1 MSEST
6 DMNLPEGTPTTDELR
21 ALSRNLLVDMVPMA
35 SFADDPFV
43 LVEGKGIRVRDAS
56 GRWYIDGLSGVFTS
70 SYGHANERLAG
81 AAAAQA
87 KTLAFGMPLY
97 AANVPILKLAD
108 RLLEVAPGGYAV
120 AKFTAG
126 GSEATESALKMA
138 RQWHHLEGRGRRFKV
153 FSHYRSYHGST
164 GHSLAASGGVAWRS
178 EFEPFA
184 AGFIHVNPPFV
195 LQRRLGLSEAA
206 ACDAA
211 LELIEE
217 AIELEDPE
225 TIAAFIT
232 EPIMLSAGVRVPPE
246 GYLRRLHDILRK
258 HDILLIYDEII
269 TGFGRT
275 GRLFAAEHFGTYPD
289 ILCFGKGV
297 SGGYAALAGILVQEH
312 VARVFWGREGEN
324 REFRDG
330 HTYGNNPVAGAV
342 GLKALEYLVD
352 DRLVEHG
359 DRMGERLAARL
370 RAGLA
375 DVPAVTGIRGLGLL
389 RGIALDGLGAGTPPL
404 GPAVSKAAR
413 ERGLVVRGGAD
424 FVALG
429 PPLVC
434 TEAEIDEIADI
445 AIAAVRAVAAQ
456 AGGSNAA
463 GSTR

>member
-1 MSEST
+1 MTEPRH
-6 DMNLPEGTPTTDELR
+6 DAPDEGVPSLEELR
-21 ALSRNLLVDMVPMA
+21 ELSRNLLVDMVPMA

-43 LVEGKGIRVRDAS
+43 LVEGKGIRVRDAE

-70 SYGHANERLAG
+70 SYGHGNERLAG

-87 KTLAFGMPLY
+87 RKLAFGMPLY
-97 AANVPILKLAD
+97 AANVPILQLAD
-108 RLLEVAPGGYAV
+108 RLLEVAPGGYSV
-120 AKFTAG
+120 AKFMAG
-126 GSEATESALKMA
+126 GSEATESAIKMA
-138 RQWHHLEGRGRRFKV
+138 RAWHHLEGRGRRFKV

-178 EFEPFA
+178 PFEPFA

-195 LQRRLGLSEAA
+195 LERRLGLSESA

-217 AIELEDPE
+217 AIELEDPD

-258 HDILLIYDEII
+258 HHILLIFDEII

-289 ILCFGKGV
+289 ILCFGKGI
-297 SGGYAALAGILVQEH
+297 SGGYAALAGLIAQAH
-312 VARVFWGREGEN
+312 VADVFWGRDGEG

-330 HTYGNNPVAGAV
+330 HTYGNNPIAGAV

-352 DRLVEHG
+352 DRLIEHA
-359 DRMGERLAARL
+359 DRQGERLATRL
-370 RAGLA
+370 RKGIA
-375 DVPAVTGIRGLGLL
+375 AVSIVSGIRGLGLL
-389 RGIALDGLGAGTPPL
+389 RGIALDGPGVPSGMPPL

-413 ERGLVVRGGAD
+413 ARGLIVRGGTD

-429 PPLVC
+429 PPLVS
-434 TEAEIDEIADI
+434 TDEEIDEIADI
-445 AIAAVRAVAAQ
+445 TLAAVRAVAADV
-456 AGGSNAA
+456 GS
-463 GSTR
+463 SSRSR